1 MSKFKKSL
9 FLITLLCIA
18 LAFTA
23 CSQKNDQGIEDNV
36 KATVNGKAISL
47 EEYDDA
53 MAYYKDYVEYQFGE
67 GVWETEASKGLT
79 YKELYEEYVM
89 DEMTK
94 SLLLVDAAEK
104 EGITVTEEE
113 KQNALENFKIN
124 LQVWIQRLAFSYII
138 LAAILILYSLMDGFE
153 SMYRN
158 LDVSK
163 EKQNALENFKI
174 NFQNDEEY
182 KSFLE
187 QRGMTEEFII
197 QELAKETLINN
208 YITSKIDSLK
218 PNDDELKD
226 IFDDMKMNMQ
236 VKASHI
242 LVDTEEE
249 ALKVI
254 ERINKGEDF
263 AELAKELSTD
273 TGSGANGGD
282 LDYFNYAQMVKPFS
296 EAAFALE
303 TGEVSQPVKS
313 DFGYHIIKLT
323 DKIVNG
329 EITVE
334 SEKDKLIEYYK
345 MSKFEDLLEQLKSTA
360 EIVIN

>member
-1 MSKFKKSL
+1 MNKFKKSL

-23 CSQKNDQGIEDNV
+23 CSQKNNQGIEDNV

-113 KQNALENFKIN
+113 KQNALENFK
-124 LQVWIQRLAFSYII
+124 V
-138 LAAILILYSLMDGFE
+138 
-153 SMYRN
+153 
-158 LDVSK
+158 
-163 EKQNALENFKI
+163 

-197 QELAKETLINN
+197 QELSKETLINN